1 TSQAINVDRAAVD
14 GAELS
19 HHWHAAAWTV
29 DSSLT
34 IQNPRNQDSGSQLL
48 RRPKQKLESTVERGF
63 GERLRAGAEVV
74 VSGKR
79 DDVGNV
85 TLPGYALVNLRA
97 TYALGTAWRVGL
109 RLENVLD
116 RNYELAHGY
125 NTPGSA
131 GFVEIAWQPR

>member
-1 TSQAINVDRAAVD
+1 MWN
-14 GAELS
+14 
-19 HHWHAAAWTV
+19 V

-63 GERLRAGAEVV
+63 GERLRAGAELV

-97 TYALGTAWRVGL
+97 TYALGTTWRVGL
-109 RLENVLD
+109 RLENALD

-125 NTPGSA
+125 NTPGRS